1 MSEEKN
7 QSHIIGVAVKQGS
20 LMICLPK
27 PNRHHDCIR
36 YAVEVLGL
44 KPPIGAAALGQG
56 FYLADGTYLNRQAA
70 FRHVKQ
76 VGQPHSPE
84 ANKYL
89 FSEDLW

>member
-1 MSEEKN
+1 MSEKPQPN
-7 QSHIIGVAVKQGS
+7 PIIGVAVRQGD

-44 KPPIGAAALGQG
+44 KPPIGAPARDQG
-56 FYLADGTYLNRQAA
+56 FYLADGTYLNREQA
-70 FRHVKQ
+70 FQHVKQ
-76 VGQPHSPE
+76 IGQPHSPE
-84 ANKYL
+84 AHRYL